1 MFKGIFIGIWGWEKV
16 KSERR
21 EIRRG
26 RFVGFIR
33 DEVRG
38 GFCR

>member
-1 MFKGIFIGIWGWEKV
+1 VFKGIPIGIWGWEKA

-26 RFVGFIR
+26 RSVGSTR